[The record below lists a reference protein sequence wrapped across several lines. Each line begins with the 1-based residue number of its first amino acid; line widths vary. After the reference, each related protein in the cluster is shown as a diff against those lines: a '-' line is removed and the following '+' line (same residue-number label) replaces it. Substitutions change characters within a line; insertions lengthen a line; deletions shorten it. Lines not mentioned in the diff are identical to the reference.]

1 MSWVAYGLATVVLWA
16 FWGLL
21 GKVALRT
28 VGWVQASLF
37 FGGVAALAIYGVLL
51 AARPREATWSLTDLL
66 VPLATGFVGALGL
79 ASFYIALE
87 RGKASV
93 VVPMVGLLS
102 RTNGRPVRHA
112 ARRAPG
118 AAADCRRGARRRSGR
133 PHRHR

>member
-87 RGKASV
+87 RDRGLRRNGDIT
-93 VVPMVGLLS
+93 VGC
-102 RTNGRPVRHA
+102 RFG
-112 ARRAPG
+112 PG
-118 AAADCRRGARRRSGR
+118 VAGHTGPPLDLGCL
-133 PHRHR
+133 